1 MQSLWWIT
9 PGMHVS
15 VVNSYDAASDFVVVN
30 VERIVDL
37 PTDGKPMSATRA
49 SPTFSTSKPSPAPPP
64 AFGVSSS
71 AVRSFA
77 SRARSEQRC
86 DIVALFTCVR
96 AISFSMS
103 RIFSTVVMVAAQFL
117 GALPTLRVGLHGC
130 RRSRPARAGR
140 TAPGTACNR
149 GMVSLSA
156 LLVLAT
162 LWHARLA

>member
-1 MQSLWWIT
+1 MIPGRSSSWILQSLWWIT

-103 RIFSTVVMVAAQFL
+103 RIFSTVVMVAGAIPWESGASAAAAGPHDRAPSSLELAQV
-117 GALPTLRVGLHGC
+117 AQ
-130 RRSRPARAGR
+130 PAPWYR
-140 TAPGTACNR
+140 
-149 GMVSLSA
+149 
-156 LLVLAT
+156 
-162 LWHARLA
+162 